1 MNKIQKKRL
10 YESIM
15 KSVSKTVKESL
26 NQHNVIL
33 TISNSENST
42 EIKKVL
48 YTGSLQNCKNYIFV
62 DFNDPDEIERNTG
75 EEDDIRSAAERYVL
89 NYITKKYNINPWEM
103 DLDTEEDESP
113 EEDYRLMYA
122 KLDIGIE
129 LRFAFEI
136 E

>member
-1 MNKIQKKRL
+1 MNKNQKKRL

-33 TISNSENST
+33 TISNSENSN

-48 YTGSLQNCKNYIFV
+48 YTGSLQNCKKYIFV
-62 DFNDPDEIERNTG
+62 DFDDPDEVERNTG
-75 EEDDIRSAAERYVL
+75 EEGDIRSAAERYMF

-103 DLDTEEDESP
+103 DLDTEEDESS